1 MKTKCFFQSVAYSI
15 KRNADTLRNIAFIL
29 WLIIATIVGYNLIG
43 KYQQD
48 SLPTE
53 AKYQEY
59 EKILKQITEEGMHD
73 VEIPEEATLR
83 IYQEEIE
90 ISNDKG
96 KYSVSGNYKEENINL
111 TRDSGNEERIA
122 IKILFGG
129 VFFGLM
135 VLGVL
140 GYGILYLIIY
150 LVSKIVEF
158 LGELKSDYDYK
169 KRELKE
175 EEKRMLE
182 SKETESRKKEWK
194 NIGNVLECV
203 YTFQYI
209 VFLNTN
215 LEK

>member
-15 KRNADTLRNIAFIL
+15 KRNADTLGNIAFIL
-29 WLIIATIVGYNLIG
+29 WLIMATIVGYNFVG

-48 SLPTE
+48 LLPTE

-59 EKILKQITEEGMHD
+59 EKIVKQITEEGIHD
-73 VEIPEEATLR
+73 VEIPEGTTLR
-83 IYQEEIE
+83 IYQEKIE

-140 GYGILYLIIY
+140 GYGILYLIIC
-150 LVSKIVEF
+150 LISKIVEF

-182 SKETESRKKEWK
+182 SKETESRKKE
-194 NIGNVLECV
+194 
-203 YTFQYI
+203 
-209 VFLNTN
+209 
-215 LEK
+215 